1 MDEEY
6 KGAKLEMLK
15 KLRKD
20 LSQLI
25 ADEGGDEEMS
35 NEELSEKVEDAAEA
49 VEVKVVAPEIDED
62 AEAEDAEAEEA
73 FNTERR
79 EYFQGSDPMPEKK
92 EGRAS
97 VIVPPKSYKAPSTD
111 MSKSIG
117 KALGAAP
124 KKKRSGGRRK
134 K

>member
-49 VEVKVVAPEIDED
+49 VEVKVVAPEID
-62 AEAEDAEAEEA
+62 EDAEAEEA